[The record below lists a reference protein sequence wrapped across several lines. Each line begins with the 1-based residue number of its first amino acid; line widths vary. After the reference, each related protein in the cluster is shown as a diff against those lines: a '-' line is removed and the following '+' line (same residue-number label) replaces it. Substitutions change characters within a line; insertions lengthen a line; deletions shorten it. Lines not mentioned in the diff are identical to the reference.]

1 MTKKRIIIAG
11 KGGSGKDYLRK
22 ILVDK
27 GFKYCVSHTSRPPRE
42 EEMDGKDYWFVNSD
56 IFVNSPDTFYE
67 YVQFNEW
74 YYGTSIIEFHRS
86 NLFIMTPSGILKLS
100 SRDRDESLI
109 VYLDIDEDVLKDR
122 LMSREDADN
131 WERRLIA
138 DRNDFS
144 NFKNFDVIVKESNF
158 TGDFEWLYN
167 FKINEND

>member
-1 MTKKRIIIAG
+1 
-11 KGGSGKDYLRK
+11 
-22 ILVDK
+22 
-27 GFKYCVSHTSRPPRE
+27 
-42 EEMDGKDYWFVNSD
+42 
-56 IFVNSPDTFYE
+56 
-67 YVQFNEW
+67 
-74 YYGTSIIEFHRS
+74 
-86 NLFIMTPSGILKLS
+86 MTPSGILKLS